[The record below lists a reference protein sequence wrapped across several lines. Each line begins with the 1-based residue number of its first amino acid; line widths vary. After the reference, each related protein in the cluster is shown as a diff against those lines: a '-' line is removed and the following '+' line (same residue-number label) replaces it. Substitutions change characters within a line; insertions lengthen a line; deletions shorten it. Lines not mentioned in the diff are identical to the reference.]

1 MKKTTQKTI
10 LFMPI
15 VVIVIAIGAILWFTN
30 WLDASAG
37 CKPSLERLAKMNT
50 EQISLRNDAGR
61 VIKITAYIADDNN
74 KRAEGYQHICEDII
88 NTTQMLFVYRQPIG
102 GRFHMQNVQAPLDI
116 GFFDSTGR
124 LLSTM
129 VMDTY
134 ADGNSRLYD
143 PGQQFQYALEASVGF
158 FNEHKLSVG
167 KSRLILSSVDGL

>member
-1 MKKTTQKTI
+1 MTI
-10 LFMPI
+10 
-15 VVIVIAIGAILWFTN
+15 VAIGAILLSTN
-30 WLDASAG
+30 WPDASAQ
-37 CKPSLERLAKMNT
+37 CKTSLEQLAKMNV

-74 KRAEGYQHICEDII
+74 KRAGGYQHICEDVI
-88 NTTQMLFVYRQPIG
+88 NTTQMLFVYRQPID

-143 PGQQFQYALEASVGF
+143 PGQQFQYALESGVGF
-158 FNEHKLSVG
+158 FNEHKLSMG
-167 KSRLILSSVDGL
+167 KSRLILSSVNGL